1 MGSSRRLR
9 PIQLVMMQLLIA
21 VIIIWCLAPF
31 YWTVVTSLKQ
41 ANAIFYNPTTY
52 LPNPVDM
59 TSWRIVVTLP
69 RFQGALINST
79 IIASSVTVV
88 SLSLGSLCAY
98 AIARLR
104 FPGKNIV
111 LALVLAVSMFPGI
124 AIISP
129 LYLQFRDW
137 DLINNKLALILPGVT
152 FTLPVCIWTLTAFF
166 RDLPRELE
174 EAAYVDGASRIQTF
188 TQVIGP
194 LAAPGVFTT
203 AILLFIASWNEFLF
217 ARTFMSKVEQLTAP
231 VAVAQFEGSDIAAA
245 TPWGEISAA
254 AIATTIPLVILVLI
268 FQRRIVA
275 GLTAGAVKG

>member
-9 PIQLVMMQLLIA
+9 LIQLVLMQLLIA
-21 VIIIWCLAPF
+21 IIIIWCLAPF
-31 YWTVVTSLKQ
+31 YWTVITSLKQ

-59 TSWRIVVTLP
+59 TSWRVVVTLP

-254 AIATTIPLVILVLI
+254 AIATTIPLVILVLV

>member
-9 PIQLVMMQLLIA
+9 LIQLVLMQLLIA
-21 VIIIWCLAPF
+21 IIIIWCLAPF
-31 YWTVVTSLKQ
+31 YWTVITSLKQ
-41 ANAIFYNPTTY
+41 ANAIFYQPTTY

-59 TSWRIVVTLP
+59 TSWRVVVTLP

-203 AILLFIASWNEFLF
+203 AILLFIASWNDFLF

-231 VAVAQFEGSDIAAA
+231 VAVAQFEGADIAAA

-254 AIATTIPLVILVLI
+254 AIATTIPLVILVLV

>member
-1 MGSSRRLR
+1 MKASLAEPFLQR
-9 PIQLVMMQLLIA
+9 IA
-21 VIIIWCLAPF
+21 VASVVIAIVSWCLAPF
-31 YWTVVTSLKQ
+31 YWTVITSLKP
-41 ANAIFYNPTTY
+41 ANAIYYSPTTY
-52 LPNPVDM
+52 LPEPIDL
-59 TSWRIVVTLP
+59 TSWVKVVTLP
-69 RFQGALINST
+69 RFQGALVNSALV
-79 IIASSVTVV
+79 ASSVTVV
-88 SLSLGSLCAY
+88 SLLLGSICAY

-104 FPGKNIV
+104 FPGKDIV
-111 LALVLAVSMFPGI
+111 LTIVLAVSMFPGI

-174 EAAYVDGASRIQTF
+174 EAAYVDGASRVQTF
-188 TQVIGP
+188 IQVIAP

-217 ARTFMSKVEQLTAP
+217 ARTFMSKVEQVTAP
-231 VAVAQFEGSDIAAA
+231 VAIAQFEGADIAAV

-254 AIATTIPLVILVLI
+254 AVATTIPLVILVLV

-275 GLTAGAVKG
+275 GLTSGAVKG

>member
-9 PIQLVMMQLLIA
+9 LIQLVLMQLLIA
-21 VIIIWCLAPF
+21 IIIIWCLAPF

-59 TSWRIVVTLP
+59 TSWRVVVTLP

-231 VAVAQFEGSDIAAA
+231 VAVAQFEGADIAAA

-254 AIATTIPLVILVLI
+254 AIATTIPLVILVLV